1 MVGVDTGHN
10 VKTELKEKLAYDVS
24 NIYWRYPG
32 SREIAGKWTS
42 YSGLPER
49 RKILAKG
56 FV

>member
-1 MVGVDTGHN
+1 MGVDTGHN
-10 VKTELKEKLAYDVS
+10 VKTKLKEKLAYDVS